1 MVVAESPE
9 GAQPDR
15 VPIALSRETARRL
28 LFVLSAALA
37 LAIPFLGADAFFI
50 TLLTEALIFGIWAMS
65 LDLLVGYTG
74 LVSFGHAAGFGLGA
88 YVAGYFARE
97 VSADFF
103 LSIGVAGIVVL
114 GVALATGF
122 VATRLSGIA
131 FAILTLCICQVLF
144 QISVVWRSVTGGL
157 DGLIG
162 APLPKLFGWTVEPGR
177 EFYWL
182 TAVTLIVAY
191 LALRR
196 LVDSPFGRTLQ
207 AICSDEDRAAAIGI
221 DVRLHK
227 WAVFV
232 ISWVVAGAAGTLF
245 VFLKAG
251 ANPMSLYWLE
261 SGNVLAMMIFGGIGT
276 LFGPIIGAIGFVF
289 LRDQV
294 TTMFRAWQFSFGLVF
309 VLVVIFMPS
318 GIAGIATR
326 VWSRF
331 WPARS

>member
-1 MVVAESPE
+1 MAGSPE
-9 GAQPDR
+9 GAQSDR
-15 VPIALSRETARRL
+15 IPVALSGGTATRL
-28 LFVLSAALA
+28 VFILSAVLV
-37 LAIPFLGADAFFI
+37 LAIPFLGASDFFV

-88 YVAGYFARE
+88 YAAGYFAQE

-103 LSIGVAGIVVL
+103 LSFTAAEVIVV

-122 VATRLSGIA
+122 IATRLSGIA

-162 APLPKLFGWTVEPGR
+162 APLPKLFGRTVEPGQ
-177 EFYWL
+177 ELYLL

-207 AICSDEDRAAAIGI
+207 AIRSNEDRAAAIGI

-227 WAVFV
+227 WAAFV
-232 ISWVVAGAAGTLF
+232 ISWIVAGAAGTLF

-261 SGNVLAMMIFGGIGT
+261 SGNVLAMTVFGGIGT

-294 TTMFRAWQFSFGLVF
+294 TTMFRAWQFSFGLAF
-309 VLVVIFMPS
+309 VLVVLFLPS
-318 GIAGIATR
+318 GLAGIVTR
-326 VWSRF
+326 VGSWL